1 MEAQNWKVRGT
12 ESGTLLVI
20 KIKSEKTQNCS
31 KQYKNSLNRKV
42 VNCKSKNERLK
53 CKTSNFFFLSLS
65 LSLYIYI
72 FFYITSNFGQILTV
86 ALEVAVYVRDF
97 KLNISKT
104 VF

>member
-12 ESGTLLVI
+12 KSGILLVI

-53 CKTSNFFFLSLS
+53 CKTSNFFSLSLS

-72 FFYITSNFGQILTV
+72 YTFFFLY
-86 ALEVAVYVRDF
+86 Y
-97 KLNISKT
+97 
-104 VF
+104 

>member
-53 CKTSNFFFLSLS
+53 CKTSNFIFFSLS
-65 LSLYIYI
+65 LSLYI